1 MARANGR
8 ASFVRRM
15 WQIIYKIGR
24 VYRVADIPQLMWPKK
39 HTPLR
44 RIAWERGA
52 VVKYRPLDR
61 GEATIVGAR
70 LLINQGWPAAA
81 TREDYQTSGIKQY
94 CTLGKAICE
103 MRSLAARIP
112 TRAAHRRSHRNCYA
126 SALVYAAR
134 MTIGVATALSRAA
147 QAFKILL
154 PVRRRQYFR
163 CSSLLRHEEQAR
175 ISQEHLAIRLLRI
188 GSR

>member
-1 MARANGR
+1 
-8 ASFVRRM
+8 
-15 WQIIYKIGR
+15 
-24 VYRVADIPQLMWPKK
+24 MWPKK

-52 VVKYRPLDR
+52 VVKYPPLDR
-61 GEATIVGAR
+61 GGATTVGAR

-112 TRAAHRRSHRNCYA
+112 TRAAHRHSHRNCYA

-134 MTIGVATALSRAA
+134 MTIGVATEHPPTSMQERRDDRP
-147 QAFKILL
+147 L
-154 PVRRRQYFR
+154 PCRTSIQNPFARYFR